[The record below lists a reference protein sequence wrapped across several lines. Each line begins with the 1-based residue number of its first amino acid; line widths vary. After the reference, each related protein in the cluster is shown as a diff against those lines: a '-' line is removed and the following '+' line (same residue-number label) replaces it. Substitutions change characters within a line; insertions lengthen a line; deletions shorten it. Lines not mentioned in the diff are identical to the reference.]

1 MTDEERKQA
10 EDVMADNGFN
20 FALFEL
26 ENEHSAKNL
35 LNAFEAYA
43 LKVAEATKEMYPK
56 EFLMWIGFYS
66 TTLYYRDI
74 DEMWLMTVFDIEGI
88 PTDEYVEYSTDELF
102 EYWKQNISK

>member
-56 EFLMWIGFYS
+56 
-66 TTLYYRDI
+66 
-74 DEMWLMTVFDIEGI
+74 
-88 PTDEYVEYSTDELF
+88 
-102 EYWKQNISK
+102 